1 MKTLIRILIG
11 IAVVVMAYLCVM
23 SIYTPEQF
31 DREQSK
37 REQVIEERLKELTQY
52 QLAYR
57 SVHGCFANAEQLV
70 DFLQNGRI
78 YYINA
83 EGDYTD
89 AMREKGITEEQAAH
103 QGLIQRDTVYV
114 SAKDSLLKK
123 DVDPTDLVKVPNM
136 PNEKIDIQASTID
149 QYIGQDTVQVAV
161 FRMGVPMDIYLQ
173 GMDAQLIEAKKQEAM
188 ARNNG
193 KGYPGL
199 VIGSLEELK
208 TTGNWE

>member
-31 DREQSK
+31 DREQNK

-57 SVHGCFANAEQLV
+57 SVHGSFANAEQLV

-123 DVDPTDLVKVPNM
+123 DVNPADLVKVPNM

>member
-57 SVHGCFANAEQLV
+57 SVHGSFANAEQLV

>member
-1 MKTLIRILIG
+1 MKTLIRVLIG
-11 IAVVVMAYLCVM
+11 VAVVVMAYLCVM
-23 SIYTPEQF
+23 SIYTPVQF
-31 DREQSK
+31 DREQKK

-52 QLAYR
+52 QLAYK
-57 SVHGCFANAEQLV
+57 SVHGTFASGDQLV

-78 YYINA
+78 YYVNA

-89 AMREKGITEEQAAH
+89 AMREKGLSEAEAAR

-114 SAKDSLLKK
+114 SAKDSLLRQG
-123 DVDPTDLVKVPNM
+123 VDPAELIKVPGM
-136 PNEKIDIQASTID
+136 PDDMIDIQASVVN
-149 QYIGQDTVQVAV
+149 QYIGTDTIPVSV
-161 FRMGVPMDIYLQ
+161 FMMAGPMDVYMR
-173 GMDAQLIEAKKQEAM
+173 GMDPQLVAAKKDEAV